1 MDQRS
6 IAKHLRSWQRRAKG
20 KGDPVVID
28 HDEEKI
34 PAGRVHSPTTGSG
47 LPVQDQVRKEWDPM
61 KGGGLPVFLRR
72 VG

>member
-28 HDEEKI
+28 HDE
-34 PAGRVHSPTTGSG
+34 
-47 LPVQDQVRKEWDPM
+47 
-61 KGGGLPVFLRR
+61 
-72 VG
+72 